1 MAATIA
7 TMIAATVTMTA
18 GAVATID
25 MTIVKTTETGAFML
39 SFTIVHFPD
48 AIF

>member
-1 MAATIA
+1 VAATIA